1 MDVIYGGPIRIL
13 PCAAVSKITLWNMKV
28 EGGAMEGGE
37 SEIETSDGM
46 IAGCSLSLSVHLRQS
61 NLLHPDPESM
71 NFYIRC
77 QMNGHRTNVAFQAL

>member
-28 EGGAMEGGE
+28 EGGGE

-46 IAGCSLSLSVHLRQS
+46 IAGCSLSLPFSALASVKSTSSRSREHE
-61 NLLHPDPESM
+61 LLH
-71 NFYIRC
+71 
-77 QMNGHRTNVAFQAL
+77 